1 MKPRTIQLI
10 SLLGLLRPLLA
21 AAETL
26 SGRVVK
32 ITDGDTVHVLDS
44 AKARHKIR
52 LPLTLPS
59 PPMTG
64 ERGFSVAIDAV
75 HASPHPTG

>member
-10 SLLGLLRPLLA
+10 SLLVLLLPLLA

-32 ITDGDTVHVLDS
+32 ITDGNTDIFPQNLWITLWVVPTLMLRNDDLI
-44 AKARHKIR
+44 K
-52 LPLTLPS
+52 LTIFY
-59 PPMTG
+59 PMT
-64 ERGFSVAIDAV
+64 EIAYISV
-75 HASPHPTG
+75 SY